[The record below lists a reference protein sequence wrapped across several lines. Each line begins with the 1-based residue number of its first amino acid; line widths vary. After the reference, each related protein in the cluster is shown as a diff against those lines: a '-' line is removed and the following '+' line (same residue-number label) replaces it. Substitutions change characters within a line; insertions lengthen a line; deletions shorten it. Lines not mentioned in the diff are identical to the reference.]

1 MGGNDCGEEKTMAAT
16 AARGKAAVTGL
27 TVLDRDDAPP
37 EAVAPVPSLN
47 RARNVAI
54 VSAIAVTQ
62 LVWMAALAYVLLWL
76 VL

>member
-1 MGGNDCGEEKTMAAT
+1 MAAT
-16 AARGKAAVTGL
+16 AARGKAAVRGL
-27 TVLDRDDAPP
+27 ALLDRDDAPP
-37 EAVAPVPSLN
+37 ETAAPGVASLG